1 MSQVSE
7 LQVMK
12 SAAGYYIG
20 RGYNDMGSTGYPF
33 PYSRESGYYPTA
45 QLAQTDLDYL
55 VAEEAGDREAAAEM
69 LADLVVQLDKSED
82 DFEEAQT
89 SEMFQEHFKNS
100 VAESF
105 RNSEDDELTH
115 ADYPSA
121 TSDLFEEHYK
131 NAFAEEIARISDLD
145 PNAFP
150 F

>member
-7 LQVMK
+7 LKVMK

-55 VAEEAGDREAAAEM
+55 VAEEAGDQEAAAEM
-69 LADLVVQLDKSED
+69 LADLAFDESND
-82 DFEEAQT
+82 DFEEAQ
-89 SEMFQEHFKNS
+89 
-100 VAESF
+100 
-105 RNSEDDELTH
+105 
-115 ADYPSA
+115 

-150 F
+150 S

>member
-20 RGYNDMGSTGYPF
+20 RGYNDMGSTDYPF

-55 VAEEAGDREAAAEM
+55 VAEEAGDQEAAAEF
-69 LADLVVQLDKSED
+69 LADLAFDASND

-115 ADYPSA
+115 AD
-121 TSDLFEEHYK
+121 FEEHYRT
-131 NAFAEEIARISDLD
+131 AFAEEIARISDLD